1 MSEFVTKMVEKE
13 KGKGNMWLS
22 SCRSET
28 GIFFIHLLESEL
40 SPVMFHQREAS
51 RGGGAKWMFH
61 QETWGDNI
69 RVSKIKLVSELGPK
83 EGARSL
89 VPKRVWTWKT

>member
-51 RGGGAKWMFH
+51 RGG
-61 QETWGDNI
+61 
-69 RVSKIKLVSELGPK
+69 ELNGCSTK
-83 EGARSL
+83 KHG
-89 VPKRVWTWKT
+89 VII